1 LDKEVY
7 SSKEFK
13 DYAKKNLVLVKVDF
27 PMKKRQS
34 EALKQA
40 NEALKRQFEIE
51 GFPTM
56 VILDSEG
63 HKLGQ
68 DAGYDGTGP
77 KPVIATLEKLKKK

>member
-1 LDKEVY
+1 MDKEVY
-7 SSKEFK
+7 SSKEFI

-51 GFPTM
+51 GFPTLI
-56 VILDSEG
+56 VLDGEG
-63 HKLGQ
+63 NKLAQ
-68 DAGYDGTGP
+68 EVGYDGSGP
-77 KPVIATLEKLKKK
+77 KPVIAKLEKLKTP

>member
-1 LDKEVY
+1 MY
-7 SSKEFK
+7 SSKEFIG
-13 DYAKKNLVLVKVDF
+13 YAKKNLVLVKVDF

-56 VILDSEG
+56 VLLDG
-63 HKLGQ
+63 DGKKLGQ
-68 DAGYDGTGP
+68 EVGYDGHGP
-77 KPVIATLEKLKKK
+77 KPVIAMIEKWKKP

>member
-1 LDKEVY
+1 MY
-7 SSKEFK
+7 SSKEFIS
-13 DYAKKNLVLVKVDF
+13 YAKNNLVLVKVDF

-56 VILDSEG
+56 VVLDSAG
-63 HKLGQ
+63 KKLGQ
-68 DAGYDGTGP
+68 EVGYDGNGP
-77 KPVIATLEKLKKK
+77 KPVIAMIEKLKKP